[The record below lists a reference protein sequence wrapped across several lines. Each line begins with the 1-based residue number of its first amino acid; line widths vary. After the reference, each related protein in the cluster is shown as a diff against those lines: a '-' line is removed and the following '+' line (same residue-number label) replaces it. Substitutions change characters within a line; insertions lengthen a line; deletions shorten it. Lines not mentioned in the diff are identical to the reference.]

1 MKEEDIRYITNDDI
15 PNVVEPC
22 YITSEGELW
31 QWSIRRN
38 QMKQKS
44 VFYDRSNNT
53 AKVNIMLYDWDT
65 KGRTT
70 KAKTVSVATLVYRYF
85 NGIDL
90 RISKRLDIGH
100 LDHDVMNCRL
110 ENLYLKDVKESPSS
124 LDVEGDKGDEPDST
138 PHSGI
143 YEPQNLTEENI
154 RHLTHD
160 DFPDILLPCYITS
173 TGEVYQW
180 SNRYKKVVQKKLQ
193 YDKIH
198 NKAIVNLANDRTTAK
213 YEVRSLPLA
222 TAVYRF
228 FSGDTNI
235 GVQLNLDYR
244 DGDPMNCNINNL
256 FRREKRYYRKPY
268 NKGRTNNEGDEKP
281 VFKEIYGL
289 QYYPQR
295 LMLSDFDSVMTFL
308 EMKRA
313 HPNAVETKLTI
324 DTTDWTA
331 DDLRKLLK
339 IRARLGDTIIK

>member
-1 MKEEDIRYITNDDI
+1 MTEENIRYITNADI
-15 PNVVEPC
+15 PNIVEPC

-31 QWSIRRN
+31 QWSLRQN
-38 QMKQKS
+38 KMKQKS
-44 VFYDRSNNT
+44 VFLDRSNNN
-53 AKVNIMLYDWDT
+53 AKVNIMLYDTDS

-100 LDHDVMNCRL
+100 LDNDVMNCRL
-110 ENLYLKDVKESPSS
+110 DNLYLKEVRSYQKE
-124 LDVEGDKGDEPDST
+124 DAKCDEPDST
-138 PHSGI
+138 PHSVI
-143 YEPQNLTEENI
+143 YEPQNLSEENI

-160 DFPDILLPCYITS
+160 DYPDIVLPCYITS
-173 TGEVYQW
+173 TGEVWQW
-180 SNRYKKVVQKKLQ
+180 SNRHKKMIQKKPS
-193 YDKIH
+193 YNKI
-198 NKAIVNLANDRTTAK
+198 NDKAIVNLVNDKTTAK
-213 YEVRSLPLA
+213 YEVRCIPLA

-235 GVQLNLDYR
+235 GHQLNLDFR

-256 FRREKRYYRKPY
+256 FKREKRYYRKA
-268 NKGRTNNEGDEKP
+268 NKKERADNEGEKKQ
-281 VFKEIYGL
+281 VITGIRGL
-289 QYYPQR
+289 QSYPQR
-295 LMLSDFDSVMTFL
+295 LMLSDIDSVMTFL

-313 HPNAVETKLTI
+313 YPNAAETKLTI

-339 IRARLGDTIIK
+339 LRKVLDDAIIK